1 VYSLPFTITVYL
13 AFIVSLPF
21 VVSFAVTGDTIRY
34 RYLYVKR
41 YVLFTL
47 FYFIAITFRSI
58 SIGSNC
64 RFVIASARGVF
75 ALFVALPLANILLYP
90 HGAAIQTT
98 ETPASFDPA
107 TL

>member
-1 VYSLPFTITVYL
+1 
-13 AFIVSLPF
+13 
-21 VVSFAVTGDTIRY
+21 VSFAVTGDTIRY
-34 RYLYVKR
+34 RNLYVKR

-47 FYFIAITFRSI
+47 FYFTAITFRSI

-75 ALFVALPLANILLYP
+75 ALFVARLATNILLYP
-90 HGAAIQTT
+90 HGAATQT
-98 ETPASFDPA
+98 ETPAASINPA